1 MTCIRSE
8 NIDSWFNTDII
19 FCCIQYLDA
28 LHFLS
33 FSFVPKLIGRQSA
46 KKEKKRKENYVGVY
60 AYLKMYI
67 WIANKQSCDL
77 EICQIGCATNLSL
90 TLARVRATLILCQS
104 PSRED
109 EQFRGFSVDLTKET
123 SMQSLSR
130 PCIHQ
135 SYI

>member
-19 FCCIQYLDA
+19 FCYIQYLDA

-33 FSFVPKLIGRQSA
+33 FSFVPKLIGSQSA
-46 KKEKKRKENYVGVY
+46 KKEKKIMWVYV
-60 AYLKMYI
+60 YLKMYI
-67 WIANKQSCDL
+67 WIANQQSCDL

-123 SMQSLSR
+123 SMQSLSL